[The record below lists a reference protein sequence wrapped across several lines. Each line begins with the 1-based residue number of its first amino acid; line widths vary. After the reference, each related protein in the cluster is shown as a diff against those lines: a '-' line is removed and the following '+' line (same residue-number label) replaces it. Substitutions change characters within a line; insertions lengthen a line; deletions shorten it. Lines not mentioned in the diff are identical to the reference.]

1 MKEITVRFWENQKF
15 GTTYGKG
22 LYRQAHYNSTA
33 EINHPPAKYLL
44 DFMDIESWVHFAR
57 TPEQLAIIR
66 RFGDLPKNEPGVFA
80 SWVVRY
86 HNKQKTPVGGY
97 AMMFMDESELI
108 IQIADIQ
115 LDIDDAWTVPIKP
128 CLRRDPNKPSPSL
141 IASNQLF
148 EKVLY
153 N

>member
-15 GTTYGKG
+15 GTTFGKG
-22 LYRQAHYNSTA
+22 LYRQAYYNSTA
-33 EINHPPAKYLL
+33 EIMSPSAKYLL

-57 TPEQLAIIR
+57 TTEQLEIIR
-66 RFGDLPKNEPGVFA
+66 RFDELPKNEHGIFA

-86 HNKQKTPVGGY
+86 QNRQKTAVGGF
-97 AMMFMDESELI
+97 AMMFLDSMELDI
-108 IQIADIQ
+108 DIADIE
-115 LDIDDAWTVPIKP
+115 LAIDDTWTIPIKT
-128 CLRRDPNKPSPSL
+128 CVKRDPNKPSPSL

-148 EKVLY
+148 EKVIY